1 MTAKTDDAGQ
11 VVVDFTPVTDGTVT
25 IDVVHPENDV
35 YLECTAMA
43 ENSVAQIKTTIELEE
58 PEDTIINGTTDVK
71 VIVTDELDNPVV
83 GQIVGLTF
91 EDEDGNIEAV
101 TVTTDENG
109 EAVYVYDN
117 TKEGKVVEVTAELVA
132 NDDGYATSETDE
144 PEEFTVEKLDVII
157 DIAPEDDVTA
167 HRPTNATIT
176 VSTEEGS
183 IPVGEA
189 VNVIVTQ
196 GDIELFNDEV
206 VLDENGQVV
215 IPFTPENTDDIE
227 IAVIFDETDQYYDGE
242 ETESIDD
249 VDAMGINMTVTA
261 ENTTINGTSVIT
273 INLTD
278 EDGNPISGTVEV
290 TIPGEDEPRIVDV
303 DETGIATIE
312 YVDTEEG
319 KNVTITAE
327 LVEPTEG
334 YEEVEP
340 VDVTFEVAK
349 LDTTMEIV
357 AESPIKAHEPTS
369 ATITVSNET
378 STLSAGEKVTVTV
391 KQGDTV
397 LVDNMPFTTDE
408 NGAVVVPFVPVNTDD
423 IVISAVFD
431 ETPVYLASDAETT
444 IGNIK
449 STNTYL
455 NITSEDVPINNTSHI
470 TVNVTDEEGNPVS
483 GTVVL
488 IVDGQMVEV
497 ETDDEGIAVY
507 DYTNTTVGKEVTV
520 TGYFEADPEN
530 GYLKSKTNSTTFEV
544 EKLDITIDIDA
555 SEELTAHVPATAVIT
570 LTNETDDNVAGEE
583 VTVTITDEAGN
594 VLAEVT
600 AVTDDA
606 GQVTVDFTPVTTEP
620 VTINVVHP
628 ENDVYNEA
636 ITGTVILDVNA
647 MGTNVEITP
656 VDDTAING
664 TTPVEV
670 VVTDELGNPV
680 ADATVELTFD
690 DGIGEPKVV
699 TVTTDKDGIAVY
711 VYDDTEDGKTVEVSA
726 KVLADE
732 DNGYAESEPATDEF
746 DVDKLDV
753 IIDIAPED
761 DVTAHRPTNAT
772 ITVSTEEG
780 SIPVGE
786 AVNVIVTQGDIE
798 LFNDEVVLDENGQVV
813 IPFTPE
819 NTDDIE
825 IAVIFDETDQYYDGE
840 ETESIDDV
848 DAMGINMTVTAEN
861 TTINGTSIV
870 TINLTDEDGNPLD
883 GTVLITIPGVDEPVP
898 VEVKDGIGT
907 YEFKDTE
914 EGKNVTI
921 TAELVEPTEG
931 YEEVEPVDVTI
942 EIAKRETTIVIEP
955 DAPVTAHKPT
965 SAVITVSNETSTLPA
980 GETVSVVVT
989 QDGKEIASENLTTD
1003 ENGQVTIPYT
1013 PFNAE
1018 HIDIVAVYNETPV
1031 YLGAENTT
1039 EVVNVKY
1046 MPTFINITSND
1057 VIINGT
1063 SNIKV
1068 NVTDELG
1075 NPVNGT
1081 VLLIVDGDIVEVN
1094 IIEGSGLYEYT
1105 NTTVGKNVTITGYYV
1120 ENTTN
1125 AYLKSEYNNT
1135 SFEVAKLNT
1144 TVKATVTNATVTN
1157 VTLDVKVD
1165 GKDTTGKVL
1174 SGKVEVF
1181 VDDVKVGEGEV
1192 VDGVARNIKL
1202 DIDEVGNYT
1211 FNIKYDGNDV
1221 FNGNETTLKD
1231 VKVTKINTTTTLEVV
1246 NNTAGNVTIEAEVLD
1261 VNGNKVPNGTVTI
1274 QATGPD
1280 GKTQTIGQA
1289 EVHDGIATVV
1299 TNLNKEGKYNF
1310 TAAYNGTDK
1319 YLPSKSAKVPEEI
1332 VGRTATVN
1340 ASVVNDTLNKT
1351 VIGVTLTDDTTGEP
1365 IPNAPVEIYDE
1376 NGTKVGEGKTD
1387 KNGNANI
1394 TANVPVGPEE
1404 LTIVY
1409 PGNDTYNTTNTTA
1422 KVDVK
1427 PRPTKTT
1434 AQVTNK
1440 TAGNVT
1446 VKATVTDKQN
1456 GKPVTNG
1463 PVDIVAVDKYGNE
1476 KIIGNG
1482 VLNGTNTVSIVT
1494 GIDEIGD
1501 YNITAKYK
1509 GNENY
1514 TESQSSL
1521 IPTKVVGRKATITPK
1536 VTNSTL
1542 GNTTV
1547 NVTLTD
1553 PATGEPIPNA
1563 PITVKLPNGT
1573 EIPATTDSNGS
1584 VVVPVDVPVGKQN
1597 VVINYPGNETYSPA
1611 KVTVPIDV
1619 AKRPTKTT
1627 GKVTNRTAGNVTIT
1641 ANVTDKTTGESIP
1654 NGPVT
1659 ATVDGKVVGKGT
1671 VKDGVATIVTNITD
1685 KGKYNITL
1693 DYGGN
1698 KNFTNSSA
1706 TLKNVD
1712 VVGRKSAMNAT
1723 VNNNT
1728 VGNASVNV
1736 TLTDPVTGKPLANA
1750 PVEIYDENG
1759 TKVGEGKTDK
1769 NGNAVI
1775 PVNVPAGRTKLNVTS
1790 PGDSTYAPVSKSV
1803 TMDAKLNVNITIQP
1817 INTVKINKTYLI
1829 NATVKD
1835 SYGNLVKE
1843 GNVQLF
1849 VNGTDI
1855 GTVKLTNGTIY
1866 KNYFNK
1872 QNGVYPVEARYL
1884 GTSKYNKDTDNTTV
1898 EVIKLETRVDLND
1911 MEAVI
1916 GDTIEFVA
1924 KVTDENNHK
1933 VTEGTV
1939 VIKLNGVTLKDA
1951 NGTPVSAKVENGVA
1965 KVKFTVPLSW
1975 RGSSYNITAVYSGTN
1990 RIYEASRGGPN
2001 KLTMKYRTA
2010 NINLAVSPGTSSMD
2024 KTVKFIAT
2032 VTDNSTKAKLQNG
2045 VVIFKLNGQ
2054 TLKDASGNPIQ
2065 VQVVNG
2071 QAVFNYTVPDG
2082 MKARNYTIN
2091 ATYSYKDFYGAKT
2104 NATLTIEPVD
2114 THFNVTATVS
2124 NGKLSIKGK
2133 LLDPSNH
2140 ATVGTTSS
2148 CIKINGETY
2157 GKDSGT
2163 STFAIVNGTVDI
2175 TVDIPSKFANTT
2187 IRTLEM
2193 VAGATYAYNACRQ
2206 NITDI
2211 KVQK

>member
-1 MTAKTDDAGQ
+1 M
-11 VVVDFTPVTDGTVT
+11 
-25 IDVVHPENDV
+25 
-35 YLECTAMA
+35 
-43 ENSVAQIKTTIELEE
+43 S
-58 PEDTIINGTTDVK
+58 
-71 VIVTDELDNPVV
+71 
-83 GQIVGLTF
+83 
-91 EDEDGNIEAV
+91 
-101 TVTTDENG
+101 
-109 EAVYVYDN
+109 
-117 TKEGKVVEVTAELVA
+117 
-132 NDDGYATSETDE
+132 TSEV
-144 PEEFTVEKLDVII
+144 FI
-157 DIAPEDDVTA
+157 TA
-167 HRPTNATIT
+167 DYA
-176 VSTEEGS
+176 GS
-183 IPVGEA
+183 PV
-189 VNVIVTQ
+189 
-196 GDIELFNDEV
+196 
-206 VLDENGQVV
+206 
-215 IPFTPENTDDIE
+215 
-227 IAVIFDETDQYYDGE
+227 Y
-242 ETESIDD
+242 ES
-249 VDAMGINMTVTA
+249 AK
-261 ENTTINGTSVIT
+261 NTT
-273 INLTD
+273 LF
-278 EDGNPISGTVEV
+278 
-290 TIPGEDEPRIVDV
+290 
-303 DETGIATIE
+303 
-312 YVDTEEG
+312 
-319 KNVTITAE
+319 TA
-327 LVEPTEG
+327 VRAMPT
-334 YEEVEP
+334 
-340 VDVTFEVAK
+340 F
-349 LDTTMEIV
+349 
-357 AESPIKAHEPTS
+357 
-369 ATITVSNET
+369 
-378 STLSAGEKVTVTV
+378 
-391 KQGDTV
+391 
-397 LVDNMPFTTDE
+397 
-408 NGAVVVPFVPVNTDD
+408 
-423 IVISAVFD
+423 
-431 ETPVYLASDAETT
+431 
-444 IGNIK
+444 
-449 STNTYL
+449 L
-455 NITSEDVPINNTSHI
+455 NITSEN
-470 TVNVTDEEGNPVS
+470 
-483 GTVVL
+483 
-488 IVDGQMVEV
+488 
-497 ETDDEGIAVY
+497 
-507 DYTNTTVGKEVTV
+507 
-520 TGYFEADPEN
+520 
-530 GYLKSKTNSTTFEV
+530 
-544 EKLDITIDIDA
+544 
-555 SEELTAHVPATAVIT
+555 
-570 LTNETDDNVAGEE
+570 
-583 VTVTITDEAGN
+583 
-594 VLAEVT
+594 
-600 AVTDDA
+600 
-606 GQVTVDFTPVTTEP
+606 
-620 VTINVVHP
+620 
-628 ENDVYNEA
+628 
-636 ITGTVILDVNA
+636 
-647 MGTNVEITP
+647 
-656 VDDTAING
+656 
-664 TTPVEV
+664 
-670 VVTDELGNPV
+670 
-680 ADATVELTFD
+680 
-690 DGIGEPKVV
+690 
-699 TVTTDKDGIAVY
+699 
-711 VYDDTEDGKTVEVSA
+711 
-726 KVLADE
+726 
-732 DNGYAESEPATDEF
+732 
-746 DVDKLDV
+746 
-753 IIDIAPED
+753 
-761 DVTAHRPTNAT
+761 
-772 ITVSTEEG
+772 
-780 SIPVGE
+780 
-786 AVNVIVTQGDIE
+786 
-798 LFNDEVVLDENGQVV
+798 
-813 IPFTPE
+813 
-819 NTDDIE
+819 
-825 IAVIFDETDQYYDGE
+825 
-840 ETESIDDV
+840 
-848 DAMGINMTVTAEN
+848 
-861 TTINGTSIV
+861 
-870 TINLTDEDGNPLD
+870 
-883 GTVLITIPGVDEPVP
+883 
-898 VEVKDGIGT
+898 
-907 YEFKDTE
+907 
-914 EGKNVTI
+914 
-921 TAELVEPTEG
+921 
-931 YEEVEPVDVTI
+931 
-942 EIAKRETTIVIEP
+942 
-955 DAPVTAHKPT
+955 
-965 SAVITVSNETSTLPA
+965 
-980 GETVSVVVT
+980 
-989 QDGKEIASENLTTD
+989 
-1003 ENGQVTIPYT
+1003 
-1013 PFNAE
+1013 
-1018 HIDIVAVYNETPV
+1018 
-1031 YLGAENTT
+1031 
-1039 EVVNVKY
+1039 
-1046 MPTFINITSND
+1046 

-1063 SNIKV
+1063 SHIKL

-1081 VLLIVDGDIVEVN
+1081 VIITVDGDLVEVPVT
-1094 IIEGSGLYEYT
+1094 EGAGLYDYT
-1105 NTTVGKNVTITGYYV
+1105 NTTIGKNVTITGYV
-1120 ENTTN
+1120 PENLTYG
-1125 AYLKSEYNNT
+1125 YLESSVNST
-1135 SFEVAKLNT
+1135 AFEVAKLNT
-1144 TVKATVTNATVTN
+1144 TVTVTVANATVTN
-1157 VTLDVKVD
+1157 VTLDVNVK
-1165 GKDTTGKVL
+1165 GKDTTAQVL
-1174 SGKVEVF
+1174 NGTVEVF
-1181 VDDVKVGEGEV
+1181 VDDVKVGEGKV
-1192 VDGVARNIKL
+1192 VDGVAKGIKL

-1211 FNIKYDGNDV
+1211 FTVKYDGNEV
-1221 FNGNETTLKD
+1221 FNGNETVLKN
-1231 VKVTKINTTTTLEVV
+1231 VSVTKLPTTTTLEVV

-1542 GNTTV
+1542 GNTSV

-1706 TLKNVD
+1706 TIKNVD

-1898 EVIKLETRVDLND
+1898 EVIKLETRVDLTD

-2091 ATYSYKDFYGAKT
+2091 ATYSYKDFYGAKA

-2175 TVDIPSKFANTT
+2175 TVDIPTKFANTT